1 MFREGAVK
9 ATDDAQVVLRE
20 AVALM
25 RQGRYAESLQKH
37 LWFHD
42 HALEHMPAL
51 AGVRLS
57 FALAYW
63 LELGACYPEAMQAL
77 TAVRDRKA
85 RALADGAG
93 SFELFHDVAAIN
105 GYLHEEPETVAL
117 FKRLHQADPG
127 LARRCYPVAEKFLV
141 AHLEYE
147 ICVAHLPDP
156 IARLE
161 EARELRRVKL
171 ELASASPALGT
182 SEFRD
187 YVEWDFA
194 EAVRRLIAILVG
206 AGRRQDAERV
216 RELALAA
223 SASDTVR
230 AAVDGALP
238 QQVPGPQRP
247 AEEEPHTGTSERYS
261 GRANR

>member
-1 MFREGAVK
+1 LVFREGAVE
-9 ATDDAQVVLRE
+9 ATDDPRVVLRE
-20 AVALM
+20 AVTLM
-25 RQGRYAESLQKH
+25 RQGQYAESLHKH

-42 HALEHMPAL
+42 HALEHTPAL

-63 LELGACYPEAMQAL
+63 LELAACYPEALRAL
-77 TAVRDRKA
+77 TAVRDKKA
-85 RALADGAG
+85 RALTDGEG
-93 SFELFHDVAAIN
+93 SCALFHDVAAIN
-105 GYLHEEPETVAL
+105 GYLHEEPATVAL

-141 AHLEYE
+141 AHQEYAV
-147 ICVAHLPDP
+147 CVAHLPDP
-156 IARLE
+156 LARFA
-161 EARELRRVKL
+161 EARALREVQL
-171 ELASASPALGT
+171 ELAGENPALGQ
-182 SEFRD
+182 SPLGD
-187 YVEWDFA
+187 YAEVHFA

-230 AAVDGALP
+230 AALDGALP
-238 QQVPGPQRP
+238 QQDPGP
-247 AEEEPHTGTSERYS
+247 
-261 GRANR
+261 

>member
-1 MFREGAVK
+1 MFCEGAVE
-9 ATDDAQVVLRE
+9 ATDEPQVVLRE

-42 HALEHMPAL
+42 HALEHQRAL

-63 LELGACYPEAMQAL
+63 LELTACYPEAMQAL

-85 RALADGAG
+85 RALADGTG

-105 GYLHEEPETVAL
+105 GYLHEEPETVSL

-127 LARRCYPVAEKFLV
+127 LARRCYHVAEKDLV
-141 AHLEYE
+141 DHEEYE
-147 ICVAHLPDP
+147 VCVAYLLDP
-156 IARLE
+156 VARFE
-161 EARELRRVKL
+161 QIRGLRQIHL
-171 ELASASPALGT
+171 ELAGESPALGQ
-182 SEFRD
+182 SHLGE
-187 YVEWDFA
+187 YAEVHFA
-194 EAVRRLIAILVG
+194 ETVRRLIAILVG
-206 AGRRQDAERV
+206 AGRRLDAEGV

-223 SASDTVR
+223 SASATVR
-230 AAVDGALP
+230 AALDGALP
-238 QQVPGPQRP
+238 RQDPGP
-247 AEEEPHTGTSERYS
+247 
-261 GRANR
+261 